1 MKFGQLIEY
10 NARNLKIMQKIRPGD
25 YFRTSFLFFV
35 FLKKKGLFKIKVKKR
50 KDKWLAPKI

>member
-25 YFRTSFLFFV
+25 YFRTSFFF
-35 FLKKKGLFKIKVKKR
+35 FFKKKKGLFKIKIKKR